1 MALFE
6 IKHRLTGA
14 VLFSLETKN
23 MRLCVEAAV
32 RTKTSLD
39 GASLDGASLVGA
51 NLDGASLD
59 GANLDGANLVGANL
73 VGASL
78 DGASLVGA
86 KIRNGITITKPPIQ
100 ILGLTW
106 PVTIWDAHMRIGCEF
121 HSHDQWAAFT
131 EADWIRM
138 GGKPAALMLRNEYP
152 AIKLLCERHAVKPEQ
167 EAA

>member
-6 IKHRLTGA
+6 IKHRFTGA

-32 RTKTSLD
+32 GSGADLAGADLAGAYLAGADLAGAEISNNITVTK
-39 GASLDGASLVGA
+39 A
-51 NLDGASLD
+51 
-59 GANLDGANLVGANL
+59 
-73 VGASL
+73 
-78 DGASLVGA
+78 
-86 KIRNGITITKPPIQ
+86 PIQ
-100 ILGLTW
+100 IHGLAW
-106 PVTIWDAHMRIGCEF
+106 PVTIWDAHMQIGCEF
-121 HSHDQWAAFT
+121 HSHDEWAAFT

-167 EAA
+167 EAT